1 VEVEVEVG
9 MGMKVESCGGC
20 DGRRIARRRG
30 EDTEEGVRA
39 HRARSSAPCA
49 GLRRSFLSGG

>member
-1 VEVEVEVG
+1 VEVEMEMEMGMG

-39 HRARSSAPCA
+39 WCARSSAPCA
-49 GLRRSFLSGG
+49 GLFR